1 MLRSSGIRAF
11 VLDVSGTEGSRL
23 PAVYLSYSLFYGRN
37 ERIQKR
43 DCHSANNSLMESGD
57 FLSSRAVSSQVLSAF
72 GVLTSVFGMGT
83 GGTLQLLSP
92 EIVFRFQVRGLALL
106 SSRFPSFPPFRVPS
120 LRAPRFRILKT
131 AQDLTWLPQA
141 QSFLSDPSVLSGLPT
156 FLPLSDPL
164 SKIKPSTY

>member
-1 MLRSSGIRAF
+1 
-11 VLDVSGTEGSRL
+11 
-23 PAVYLSYSLFYGRN
+23 
-37 ERIQKR
+37 
-43 DCHSANNSLMESGD
+43 MESGD

-92 EIVFRFQVRGLALL
+92 EIVFRFQVRGLASL

-120 LRAPRFRILKT
+120 LRTPRFRILKT

-156 FLPLSDPL
+156 FLPLSDLLQDQALDLLVSPSSMRYRTSTDDL
-164 SKIKPSTY
+164 STLSSSRGLTCL